1 MTISRD
7 SMRYRLMMEGRLSNS
22 VRRAAFDQLESLWE
36 QRVAPTLW
44 AQNESARSDSGL
56 LSEAEEETR
65 SRMRDSDL
73 LKAKHSWIC
82 QGLDKL
88 EADQTSA
95 RALAA
100 EGARRG
106 DSELPESMRK
116 PVPQSEMARQYATM
130 ADSLWHDPH
139 AIAAEPSRLTL
150 TDKPAIVHESPRVR
164 VAAPPRPST
173 TPTRADPLSTAD
185 IARKVLPA
193 PFHVA
198 EPGAQIASKTVQLR
212 RPRS

>member
-1 MTISRD
+1 MSISRD

-65 SRMRDSDL
+65 SRVRDTDL
-73 LKAKHSWIC
+73 TKAKHGWLC
-82 QGLDKL
+82 QALDKL
-88 EADQTSA
+88 EQDQTSA

-106 DSELPESMRK
+106 DNEIPESMRK
-116 PVPQSEMARQYATM
+116 PTPVTEMQKLYATM
-130 ADSLWHDPH
+130 DDSLWFDPN
-139 AIAAEPSRLTL
+139 AVAVEPSRLNLASEPT
-150 TDKPAIVHESPRVR
+150 IVNESPRVR

-173 TPTRADPLSTAD
+173 TPTRADPLSTAQ
-185 IARKVLPA
+185 IARKVLPQ

>member
-1 MTISRD
+1 MAIARD

-44 AQNESARSDSGL
+44 AHNESARSDSGL
-56 LSEAEEETR
+56 LSEQEEETR
-65 SRMRDSDL
+65 SRMRDTDL
-73 LKAKHSWIC
+73 TKAKHGWLC
-82 QGLDKL
+82 RALDTL

-100 EGARRG
+100 EGMRRG
-106 DSELPESMRK
+106 DRELPASLQTAAA
-116 PVPQSEMARQYATM
+116 PTEMQRLYATM
-130 ADSLWHDPH
+130 EGSGCFDPE
-139 AIAAEPSRLTL
+139 AVFVEPSRLNLASQPT
-150 TDKPAIVHESPRVR
+150 IVNESPRVR

-173 TPTRADPLSTAD
+173 TPTRADPLSPAA
-185 IARKVLPA
+185 IARRVFPE
-193 PFHVA
+193 PFHIA
-198 EPGAQIASKTVQLR
+198 EPGAQIPSRSVQLR